1 MGRKKKTRGIEWD
14 VPLIMV
20 VDYVGGVAEETTAGG
35 IGRDAQ
41 AVLLY
46 AGNAG
51 GRLLRLERKGDGKW
65 YVKK

>member
-1 MGRKKKTRGIEWD
+1 MGRKKNTRGIEWD

-20 VDYVGGVAEETTAGG
+20 VDYVSGVAEGTPEGG
-35 IGRDAQ
+35 IGRDVQ
-41 AVLLY
+41 VVLLY
-46 AGNAG
+46 AEKAG

>member
-20 VDYVGGVAEETTAGG
+20 VDYVGGVAEETPAGG

-65 YVKK
+65 YVNK